1 MALIDIRQRTGFL
14 FGAVVLA
21 HIILISAQVN
31 SRSGVPVLE
40 AVTFGVFSEIQRA
53 AAATFNGVRRTWQGY
68 VDLRGVRAENDVLKH
83 QLDTLQ
89 VQWQQE
95 RALAERSRQLQRLL
109 ELRDHAGLPMTAAD
123 VIGVGASPD
132 FQTITIN
139 KGTGDGL
146 KSDMAVI
153 SPAGIVGRVVTPS
166 RRAAKV
172 QLLIDR
178 NAAAGALV
186 ERTRVQGVVLG
197 TGDSLLRMEYVA
209 ELGDVKTGDT
219 VLASGVEGIYPKG
232 FVIGRVEQIERG
244 SGAHN
249 AYKLITVRPTA
260 DLRSL
265 ESVLVVL
272 DLPARATTEGAE

>member
-1 MALIDIRQRTGFL
+1 MAFTDIRQRGGIL

-40 AVTFGVFSEIQRA
+40 TVTFGVFAEIQRGA
-53 AAATFNGVRRTWQGY
+53 AAVFNGARRTWNGY
-68 VDLRGVRAENDVLKH
+68 LDLRGVRAENDVLKH
-83 QLDTLQ
+83 QLDSLQ
-89 VQWQQE
+89 VQLQQQ
-95 RALAERSRQLQRLL
+95 RILAERSQQLQRLL
-109 ELRDHAGLPMTAAD
+109 QLRDQAGLSTTAAD

-139 KGTGDGL
+139 KGTNDGI
-146 KSDMAVI
+146 KADMAVI
-153 SPAGIVGRVVTPS
+153 SPAGVVGRIVTPS

-197 TGDSLLRMEYVA
+197 TGESILRMEYVA
-209 ELGDVKTGDT
+209 ELGDVKSGDT
-219 VLASGVEGIYPKG
+219 IVTSGVDGIYPKG
-232 FVIGRVEQIERG
+232 FVIGRVEKVERG
-244 SGAHN
+244 GG
-249 AYKLITVRPTA
+249 AYKIITVRPMV

-265 ESVLVVL
+265 ETVLVVL
-272 DLPARATTEGAE
+272 VPPAAAAAQGAE

>member
-1 MALIDIRQRTGFL
+1 MGLTDIRQRGGIL

-40 AVTFGVFSEIQRA
+40 TVTFGVFAEIQRA
-53 AAATFNGVRRTWQGY
+53 AAAVFNGGRQTWKGY
-68 VDLRGVRAENDVLKH
+68 LDLRGVRAENDVLKH
-83 QLDTLQ
+83 QLDSLQ
-89 VQWQQE
+89 IQLQQQ
-95 RALAERSRQLQRLL
+95 RILAERSQQLQRLL
-109 ELRDHAGLPMTAAD
+109 ELRDQAGLSTTAAD

-139 KGTGDGL
+139 KGTNEGI
-146 KSDMAVI
+146 KPDMAVI
-153 SPAGIVGRVVTPS
+153 SPAGVVGRIVTPS

-178 NAAAGALV
+178 NAAAGALI

-197 TGDSLLRMEYVA
+197 TGENILRMEYVA
-209 ELGDVKTGDT
+209 ELGDVKSGDT
-219 VLASGVEGIYPKG
+219 VVTSGVDGIYPKG
-232 FVIGRVEQIERG
+232 FVIGRVDKVERG
-244 SGAHN
+244 GG
-249 AYKLITVRPTA
+249 AYKIITVRPMV

-265 ESVLVVL
+265 ETVLVVL
-272 DLPARATTEGAE
+272 VPPAAAAQGAE

>member
-1 MALIDIRQRTGFL
+1 MALIDIRRRTGLL

-21 HIILISAQVN
+21 QIILISAQVN

-53 AAATFNGVRRTWQGY
+53 AAATLNGVRRTWNGY
-68 VDLRGVRAENDVLKH
+68 VDLRGVRAENEVMKH

-89 VQWQQE
+89 VQLQQQ
-95 RALAERSRQLQRLL
+95 RALAERSSQLQRLL
-109 ELRDHAGLPMTAAD
+109 ELRDQARLPMAAAD

-132 FQTITIN
+132 FRTITIN
-139 KGTGDGL
+139 KGTREGL

-153 SPAGIVGRVVTPS
+153 SAAGVVGRVVTPS
-166 RRAAKV
+166 ARAAKV

-178 NAAAGALV
+178 NAAAGAMD

-197 TGDSLLRMEYVA
+197 TGDSFLRMEYVA
-209 ELGDVKTGDT
+209 ELGDVRAGDT
-219 VLASGVEGIYPKG
+219 VVTSGIDGIYPRG
-232 FVIGRVEQIERG
+232 FVIGRVEKVERG
-244 SGAHN
+244 VG
-249 AYKLITVRPTA
+249 AYKMIRVRPA
-260 DLRSL
+260 VDLRSL

-272 DLPARATTEGAE
+272 EPLGLATTEGVE